1 MTNLLGIL
9 MLLFSAIL
17 FAILKLFLSIHIA
30 AMLFCISLVLS
41 DLIYR
46 FMKGNKK
53 LWNKQ
58 KGGSLIFIPMWLW
71 GIIMAIVYYFNYM

>member
-9 MLLFSAIL
+9 MILVSAIS
-17 FAILKLFLSIHIA
+17 FAILKLFVSIHIA
-30 AMLFCISLVLS
+30 AMFFCVALILS

-46 FMKGNKK
+46 FLKGNKK

-58 KGGSLIFIPMWLW
+58 KGGTLIFIPIWIW
-71 GIIMAIVYYFNYM
+71 GILMAIVYYFNYM